1 MTKKEAIMA
10 LVEKLAGDD
19 ADKIPAGAGAST
31 AAALA
36 FLGECLTVDSGAVK
50 FAIPEEETTEEPI
63 DAGTE

>member
-50 FAIPEEETTEEPI
+50 FAVPEEETTEDSGGE
-63 DAGTE
+63 GTH